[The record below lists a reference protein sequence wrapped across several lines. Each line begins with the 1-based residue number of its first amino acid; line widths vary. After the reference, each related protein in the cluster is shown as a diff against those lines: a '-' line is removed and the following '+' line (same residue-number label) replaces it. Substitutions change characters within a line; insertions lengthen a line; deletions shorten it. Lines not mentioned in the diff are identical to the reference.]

1 MKKRNIII
9 LSIVILVSVFI
20 VIAAIALSNKKSGVD
35 VSVENSTIS
44 KDNYYVEKGLEDLA
58 KIVKPAVENYLSQ
71 DRSESVDLRNKR
83 LGKYFSSDS
92 PAYSYGTQNIDTA
105 VYKSK
110 ATVTSVTS
118 SDAEGTE
125 LCLIVMTETTFY
137 FKGGSNSETQSYW
150 ISLKKDTAGEYTIPY
165 DIGIWE

>member
-9 LSIVILVSVFI
+9 LSVVILVLVI
-20 VIAAIALSNKKSGVD
+20 MAIAAIALSNKKSGAD

-58 KIVKPAVENYLSQ
+58 KIVKPAVENYLNQ
-71 DRSESVDLRNKR
+71 DRTESTDLRNKR

-92 PAYSYGTQNIDTA
+92 PAYGYGTQNIDAT
-105 VYKSK
+105 VYKSSAK
-110 ATVTSVTS
+110 VTSVTS

-165 DIGIWE
+165 DIGVWE